1 MVTAFDRR
9 LILALGL
16 PFPSAH
22 IILGIANLHRVSS
35 IWPSIVAMAICA
47 ALMILV
53 TLPSDSN
60 GLPRHRSLVMIGGT
74 VAMEILVQS
83 VLPFGSHPG
92 YAAWQC
98 GAIQMLMVTVAIR
111 NRIRLAWLGITLF
124 ATIDFTASMIRGLSI
139 VDALAL
145 IAPPVMWIVLA
156 TAVNVVLRRCE
167 IQIREHN
174 AQEQEAADR
183 IASEHARNVAQ
194 NEWVNDLDR
203 ATRPLLEKIVA
214 GQLSDADREDCKL
227 LESQLRD
234 QIRGRALASASVL
247 QAARAARSR
256 GVRVDIF
263 DDRGSELPPAIAAE
277 AHAQLAA
284 ALVQA
289 ERGSS
294 VKGRALPADAD
305 IAVTILS
312 FNDAAPDDEIYVEIR
327 APQQAEILTP

>member
-1 MVTAFDRR
+1 
-9 LILALGL
+9 
-16 PFPSAH
+16 
-22 IILGIANLHRVSS
+22 
-35 IWPSIVAMAICA
+35 
-47 ALMILV
+47 
-53 TLPSDSN
+53 
-60 GLPRHRSLVMIGGT
+60 
-74 VAMEILVQS
+74 
-83 VLPFGSHPG
+83 
-92 YAAWQC
+92 
-98 GAIQMLMVTVAIR
+98 MLLVTVAIR
-111 NRIRLAWLGITLF
+111 KQISWAWLGITLF
-124 ATIDFTASMIRGLSI
+124 AIIDFTSSVIHRLSI

-145 IAPPVMWIVLA
+145 IAPPVLWIVLA

-167 IQIREHN
+167 IQIREYN
-174 AQEQEAADR
+174 AQEQEAATKLA
-183 IASEHARNVAQ
+183 IEHARNVAQ
-194 NEWVNDLDR
+194 NEWANDLDR

-214 GQLSDADREDCKL
+214 GQLSDADREDCRL

-234 QIRGRALASASVL
+234 HIRGRALASDGVL

-277 AHAQLAA
+277 AHAQLTA

-312 FNDAAPDDEIYVEIR
+312 YSDAAPDEEIYVEIH
-327 APQQAEILTP
+327 APQQEESLAP